1 MIIDLYVIG
10 NLDDPYA
17 FQIVINTLGIN
28 LDQLKSA
35 ITHLISLEQM
45 GIGVEQIVGIC
56 RNLRQYQIR
65 RQQWE
70 RGQEWN
76 AQYMNQR
83 NNGHGGQGQ
92 NQGYNNYG

>member
-1 MIIDLYVIG
+1 
-10 NLDDPYA
+10 
-17 FQIVINTLGIN
+17 
-28 LDQLKSA
+28 
-35 ITHLISLEQM
+35 M

-56 RNLRQYQIR
+56 RNLRQNQIR

-92 NQGYNNYG
+92 IQGYNNYG